1 MTCYDTAV
9 LDRYQSEVDAAEAR
23 EAAIEAAQDHA
34 LSILERETKAI
45 TPTQWFSKKL
55 SSSWTMHEVFT
66 DALDADSDIASAFAV
81 LVTKDDPDAERLR
94 QLLREWH
101 AHTQYLLI
109 VPTDDAF

>member
-1 MTCYDTAV
+1 MTCYDTML
-9 LDRYQSEVDAAEAR
+9 LDRYQAEVDAAEAH

-55 SSSWTMHEVFT
+55 SSGWTMHEVFT
-66 DALDADSDIASAFAV
+66 DALDADSDIASVLAV

-94 QLLREWH
+94 QLLRERH
-101 AHTQYLLI
+101 ADTQYHLI
-109 VPTDDAF
+109 VPTDDPF

>member
-9 LDRYQSEVDAAEAR
+9 LDRYQSEVDQAEAQ

-34 LSILERETKAI
+34 LQILERETKGI

-55 SSSWTMHEVFT
+55 SSGWTMHEVFT
-66 DALDADSDIASAFAV
+66 DALDADSDIASALAV

-94 QLLREWH
+94 QLLRERH
-101 AHTQYLLI
+101 ADTQYHLI
-109 VPTDDAF
+109 VPTDDPF

>member
-45 TPTQWFSKKL
+45 TPVQWFSKKL
-55 SSSWTMHEVFT
+55 SSGWTMHEVFT
-66 DALDADSDIASAFAV
+66 DALDADSDITSALAV

-94 QLLREWH
+94 QLLRERH
-101 AHTQYLLI
+101 ARTQYLSI
-109 VPTDDAF
+109 VPSYDPF

>member
-55 SSSWTMHEVFT
+55 SSGWTMHEVFT
-66 DALDADSDIASAFAV
+66 DALDADSDITSAFAV
-81 LVTKDDPDAERLR
+81 LVAKDDPDAERLR
-94 QLLREWH
+94 QLLQERH
-101 AHTQYLLI
+101 AHTQYHLI
-109 VPTDDAF
+109 VPSYDPF

>member
-9 LDRYQSEVDAAEAR
+9 LNRYQSEVDQAEAR

-34 LSILERETKAI
+34 LQILERETKAI

-66 DALDADSDIASAFAV
+66 DALDVDSDIASALAV

-94 QLLREWH
+94 QLLRERH
-101 AHTQYLLI
+101 AHTQYLSI
-109 VPTDDAF
+109 VPTYDPF

>member
-9 LDRYQSEVDAAEAR
+9 LDRYQSEVDAAEAQ

-55 SSSWTMHEVFT
+55 SSGWTMHEVFT
-66 DALDADSDIASAFAV
+66 DALDADSDITSALAV
-81 LVTKDDPDAERLR
+81 LATKDDPDAERLR
-94 QLLREWH
+94 QLLRERH
-101 AHTQYLLI
+101 ADTQYHLI
-109 VPTDDAF
+109 VPSYDPF

>member
-9 LDRYQSEVDAAEAR
+9 LDRYQSEVDQAEAQ

-66 DALDADSDIASAFAV
+66 DALDADSDIASALAV

-94 QLLREWH
+94 QLLRERH
-101 AHTQYLLI
+101 ADTQYHLI
-109 VPTDDAF
+109 VPTYDAF

>member
-1 MTCYDTAV
+1 MTCYDTML
-9 LDRYQSEVDAAEAR
+9 LDRYQSEVDRAEAR

-55 SSSWTMHEVFT
+55 SSGWTMHEVFT
-66 DALDADSDIASAFAV
+66 DALDADSDITSALAV

-94 QLLREWH
+94 QLLRERH
-101 AHTQYLLI
+101 AHTQHLLI
-109 VPTDDAF
+109 VPSYDPF

>member
-1 MTCYDTAV
+1 MTCYDAML
-9 LDRYQSEVDAAEAR
+9 LDRYQSEVDAAEAH

-45 TPTQWFSKKL
+45 TPVQWFSKKL

-94 QLLREWH
+94 QLLRERH
-101 AHTQYLLI
+101 AHTQYHLI
-109 VPTDDAF
+109 VPSYDPF

>member
-45 TPTQWFSKKL
+45 TP
-55 SSSWTMHEVFT
+55 V
-66 DALDADSDIASAFAV
+66 
-81 LVTKDDPDAERLR
+81 
-94 QLLREWH
+94 
-101 AHTQYLLI
+101 
-109 VPTDDAF
+109 

>member
-66 DALDADSDIASAFAV
+66 DALDADSDITSALAV

-94 QLLREWH
+94 QLLRERH

-109 VPTDDAF
+109 VPSYDPF